1 MTGNK
6 EKIVLFLMGQEDKE
20 KLWDLSEHEEKRSK
34 NQNSY
39 YRKLIGELA
48 RRTKIS
54 SNEIH
59 NRYLRQLGLV
69 ERVNGRMVTT
79 YVPDTDEGE
88 RWALEAETYH
98 IKPTSGVMMG
108 KDGVLYRCYVVLR
121 GSSTFTVAEF
131 SSLVDLAVQD
141 AKEQG
146 IETMTPAELAHLR
159 ELERRAE
166 ERRCATT
173 ET

>member
-1 MTGNK
+1 MIGNK

-48 RRTKIS
+48 RRTKVS

-59 NRYLRQLGLV
+59 NRYLRHLGLV
-69 ERVNGRMVTT
+69 WRVNGKVVTT

-98 IKPTSGVMMG
+98 IKPTSSVMVG
-108 KDGVLYRCYVVLR
+108 KDGMTYRCYVVLR

-131 SSLVDLAVQD
+131 SALVDLAVQD

-166 ERRCATT
+166 ERHWK
-173 ET
+173 

>member
-39 YRKLIGELA
+39 YRKLVGELA
-48 RRTKIS
+48 RRTKVS

-59 NRYLRQLGLV
+59 NRYLRHLGLV
-69 ERVNGRMVTT
+69 WRVNGKVVTT

-88 RWALEAETYH
+88 RWALDAETYH
-98 IKPTSGVMMG
+98 IKPTSSVMVG
-108 KDGVLYRCYVVLR
+108 KDGMTYRCYVVLR

-131 SSLVDLAVQD
+131 SALVDLAVQD

-166 ERRCATT
+166 ERRCAN
-173 ET
+173 